1 MEKVRDNPSWGAIV
15 FVMVFVASILMLLA
29 DNAAAR

>member
-1 MEKVRDNPSWGAIV
+1 MEKVRNNPSWGVMV

-29 DNAAAR
+29 DNAVTR